1 MSFAIL
7 TLALPLEIDNLECA
21 NISFP
26 QFKRLL
32 NLFKKGVSMEIKMAK
47 DYGFCFGV
55 KERYKSL
62 KKSKQLDFWIAHS

>member
-32 NLFKKGVSMEIKMAK
+32 NLFKKRSFNGN
-47 DYGFCFGV
+47 
-55 KERYKSL
+55 
-62 KKSKQLDFWIAHS
+62 